1 MPITWKELKIKI
13 EALGVTDE
21 DLITD
26 IDIADPSTELRIQ
39 YDNADASIVSVNGK
53 KPIFIFGATE

>member
-39 YDNADASIVSVNGK
+39 YDNADTSIVSVNGK
-53 KPIFIFGATE
+53 KPIFIFGAIE